1 MGFNK
6 RLISQSEGFVGPDDG
21 KYVVAVG
28 SVNYIHSTDYGE
40 TYSTITGL
48 PSSGL
53 KTVCAV
59 SGDGQYIGLFDQNGS
74 GHVLSNDGG
83 STYGT
88 YSSNYYNLGSIS
100 TTDAAFSQTGEYQII
115 SSNVG
120 AWVLRSYGSGLRKEI
135 YGHIN
140 CVAISTTG
148 QYILY
153 GQKNGGLYLSSNYG
167 QSFSNISSN
176 AYMPNANWNSV
187 GMSEDGQR
195 IHALVNGTNYQIRT
209 TNGGTTWDGSLQIGL
224 SVGSIVTTGD
234 GQYWS
239 MADPWA
245 SNTTGERFFSSSN
258 YGVSFGGEIAFYQWG
273 PYQLATSLSGSV
285 WISNLKKRGLNS
297 WRLVKKSIGT
307 AWSIKLSSSDLN
319 YSDIKV
325 SRSTQ

>member
-21 KYVVAVG
+21 RYVVAVG

-40 TYSTITGL
+40 TYSTITNL
-48 PSSGL
+48 PNTNL
-53 KTVCAV
+53 KTKCAV
-59 SGDGQYIGLFDQNGS
+59 SGDGQYIGLFDSSGNGS
-74 GHVLSNDGG
+74 VLSTDGG

-88 YSSNYYNLGSIS
+88 YSSNYYNFGSVA

-115 SSNVG
+115 STTSG
-120 AWVLRSYGSGLRKEI
+120 CWVLKNYGSQLQTQISG
-135 YGHIN
+135 YIN

-148 QYILY
+148 QYMLY
-153 GQKNGGLYLSSNYG
+153 GQYNGGLYLSSNYG

-176 AYMPNANWNSV
+176 AYLPNANWNSV

-209 TNGGTTWDGSLQIGL
+209 TSGGTTWDGSLQIGL
-224 SVGSIVTTGD
+224 SVRSIVTTGD

-245 SNTTGERFFSSSN
+245 SNTVGERFFSSTN
-258 YGVSFGGEIAFYQWG
+258 YGASFFGEIAFFQWG
-273 PYQLATSLSGSV
+273 PYELATSLSGSV
-285 WISNLKKRGLNS
+285 WISNLKKRSQNS

-307 AWSIKLSSSDLN
+307 GWSIKLSSSDLN
-319 YSDIKV
+319 YQDIKV